1 MVTDPDL
8 AVEIR
13 VGAVVGQVGK
23 FVQHSVRQKCTDRG
37 EAQGQTA
44 MPFPIEDFLNENA
57 SEDVGGGLHS
67 FGRQARLSIS
77 KRVLRT
83 FHSAWSIRW
92 HLTLGNSLTF
102 MNLAEGVGFEPTVR
116 LPVRLISSQV
126 PLTTQPPFR
135 RLDSKH

>member
-1 MVTDPDL
+1 MNTQSRSGREAKMIPPLERLPPSIEEQDADQYDCDMVTDPDL

-44 MPFPIEDFLNENA
+44 MPFPIEGFLNENA

-77 KRVLRT
+77 KRVR
-83 FHSAWSIRW
+83 S
-92 HLTLGNSLTF
+92 
-102 MNLAEGVGFEPTVR
+102 EE
-116 LPVRLISSQV
+116 
-126 PLTTQPPFR
+126 R
-135 RLDSKH
+135 RV